1 MKPKKIFTVGDGTLV
16 LSPAEVQALGITFF
30 DELENDC
37 WELFKGYCDALGI
50 QVVNDKEHEDFFIAK
65 QIQEKVFD
73 IIQESGIK
81 INFGSNGSINETEET
96 GMSL

>member
-1 MKPKKIFTVGDGTLV
+1 MKNQIFTVGDDTLV
-16 LSPAEVQALGITFF
+16 LSPTEVKALGITFF

-37 WELFKGYCDALGI
+37 WKLFKGYCDALGI
-50 QVVNDKEHEDFFIAK
+50 QIVNDNDHEDFFIAK

-81 INFGSNGSINETEET
+81 ITFESDNTVNETEEM